1 MDSLKVG
8 VLGAGRWAK
17 TAHLPGFSRSQLCE
31 VVAICDLNKELAKL
45 RAEEFGIPSIYSD
58 YRDLLARNDIDVIDV
73 CTRGSSED
81 PNNHE
86 VLAFSAIKS
95 GKHCL
100 CEKPIAHNYKQT
112 WEAHKIAL
120 KKGLKTKVGLT
131 FRYAPAMMYM
141 NELIKN
147 GFIGEPFIFNGFE
160 QNSQFIS
167 PTEPVTKADL
177 IPATSN
183 PQIEVSS
190 LEGYGA
196 PIIDLGM
203 MFMRSDLAKVV
214 GILKNFVPYRTN
226 SEGKR
231 IKTNIDDGD
240 VFIGEYING
249 AICSVQSSYVT
260 VGNYPGLEARVYGS
274 KGALICRLVEE
285 FGRCQTLHSAT
296 PDSVE
301 FKPVEIPSRFF
312 PPKYY
317 DSEPWP
323 SLFYS
328 NLIQNFMEEIVSN
341 GVENQGN
348 FAQSAK
354 IQEIIN
360 AVEMAHH
367 NKSWVDLPLDPDF
380 SISL

>member
-1 MDSLKVG
+1 
-8 VLGAGRWAK
+8 
-17 TAHLPGFSRSQLCE
+17 
-31 VVAICDLNKELAKL
+31 
-45 RAEEFGIPSIYSD
+45 
-58 YRDLLARNDIDVIDV
+58 
-73 CTRGSSED
+73 
-81 PNNHE
+81 
-86 VLAFSAIKS
+86 
-95 GKHCL
+95 L

-112 WEAHKIAL
+112 WEAHKIAS

-147 GFIGEPFIFNGFE
+147 GYIGEPFIFNGFE

-177 IPATSN
+177 IPATLSSK
-183 PQIEVSS
+183 IEISS

-203 MFMRSDLAKVV
+203 MFMRSDLTKVV

-240 VFIGEYING
+240 VFIGEYKNG

-301 FKPVEIPSRFF
+301 FKPVEIPVRFF
-312 PPKYY
+312 PPKHYEG
-317 DSEPWP
+317 EPWP

-360 AVEMAHH
+360 AVEESHH
-367 NKSWVDLPLDPDF
+367 NKGWVDLPLDPDF
-380 SISL
+380 SRSQ